1 MGKGWRERNFYNNI
15 FFIVSKYNNNIK
27 NQMPIVKEFC
37 FIMSVIT
44 IFSCF
49 FCFSFVFGMLTKM
62 YPKRV
67 DIII

>member
-1 MGKGWRERNFYNNI
+1 MGKGWRGI
-15 FFIVSKYNNNIK
+15 FRIIYFLLLVNKTTDIK

-49 FCFSFVFGMLTKM
+49 FCFSFVFGILTKI